1 MQFERRPST
10 RYPRR
15 KSHTIRETESQP
27 DLPAVTSSL
36 HASAIRSR
44 YEVDASVQQHQ
55 MLSRS
60 AYEVDTTI
68 SNRKATTG
76 SHPHLAG
83 SQELRVLPLPNLGD
97 MDTDVSK
104 TSTLKNAGYGRP
116 VSMFS
121 INSAVTSAT
130 ATRPVSMHSISTAAG
145 HHKTANNSLYT
156 SGGGTLTRQAGP
168 VSKSSGELKV
178 ITENDSCPVA
188 TGTGYPRLQIGQ
200 QYTRSIVDIYSEVN
214 KRRTTSSHLHQQQEP
229 KNARWYSTD
238 SADIEYLKWVSE
250 SNNTNSTNAGN
261 SVLTAKLTPT
271 DSSASSTKSTHSV
284 SKSDSD
290 SSTRSSKGSSTSS
303 GVSSGAG
310 SSKSAKPP
318 SGSKTEAKQKTER
331 NSSPD
336 SGCDMSV
343 MVAYTKEPRVRR
355 PEDYSPNRL
364 PVKPTPAPRQTARK
378 LRSESS
384 SKLSATV
391 DGANLVTDEELSDQ
405 GSREETVSPESTTKG
420 SMSTASLS
428 PRSNFELTCP
438 YSRTG
443 IYSLEGSRLQSELS
457 HQTSATNSSDF
468 PPPPQYIHGRQHS
481 ASGSVGA
488 PLERRQSELDHY
500 SSSSGTCSSILSS
513 SG

>member
-1 MQFERRPST
+1 M
-10 RYPRR
+10 
-15 KSHTIRETESQP
+15 H
-27 DLPAVTSSL
+27 V
-36 HASAIRSR
+36 SAIRSR

-55 MLSRS
+55 LLSRS
-60 AYEVDTTI
+60 AYEVDTTL

-97 MDTDVSK
+97 MDTDESR

-116 VSMFS
+116 VSMYS

-145 HHKTANNSLYT
+145 HHRTANSSLYT
-156 SGGGTLTRQAGP
+156 SGGSTLTRPAGA

-178 ITENDSCPVA
+178 ITENDSSPVA
-188 TGTGYPRLQIGQ
+188 SGTGYPRLQIGQ

-214 KRRTTSSHLHQQQEP
+214 KRRTTSTQHLHQQQEP

-250 SNNTNSTNAGN
+250 TNNNNTTNSGN
-261 SVLTAKLTPT
+261 SGLTAKLTPT

-284 SKSDSD
+284 TKSDSD

-303 GVSSGAG
+303 GVSSGGG

-343 MVAYTKEPRVRR
+343 MVAYTTEPRVRR
-355 PEDYSPNRL
+355 PADYSPNRP

-378 LRSESS
+378 PRSESS
-384 SKLSATV
+384 SKLSAAV

-428 PRSNFELTCP
+428 PRSNYELTCP

-443 IYSLEGSRLQSELS
+443 IYSLEGSRLQSELG
-457 HQTSATNSSDF
+457 HQTVVSNSSDF

-513 SG
+513 TGNYFIIYQLFKSFKFLS